1 MEVLDM
7 ARPTKPVALV
17 SGHRTKDELAARRE
31 AEAAMLTGVP
41 MKMQFQKK
49 WHKIAAKEFER
60 IKKLLATIGKDD
72 ALYEQI
78 INTHCLLVEECQQ
91 IEDIR
96 NQFIRSK
103 EELQADYQAGRTG
116 NPESDGISAAEY
128 YRLLVKLSQS
138 IMSCDKQL
146 MAKRKML
153 LDIDKE
159 NVMTVQSALR
169 SIPKKPEKKQK
180 TGMAAFM
187 EHRAGG
193 G

>member
-1 MEVLDM
+1 M
-7 ARPTKPVALV
+7 ARPSKPVLMAE
-17 SGHRTKDELAARRE
+17 GHRTKDELAARRD
-31 AEAAMLTGVP
+31 AEAAMLTHVP
-41 MKMQFQKK
+41 MEIQFKK
-49 WHKIAAKEFER
+49 KGHKIAAKEFER
-60 IKKLLATIGKDD
+60 VKKLLASIGKDD

-78 INTHCLLVEECQQ
+78 INTHCLLVEECEQ
-91 IEDIR
+91 IRDVR
-96 NQFIRSK
+96 NQFVTSK
-103 EELQADYQAGRTG
+103 EELQRDYNAGRTG
-116 NPESDGISAAEY
+116 DPEKDGIAAAEY
-128 YRLLVKLSQS
+128 YRLLAKLSQS
-138 IMSCDKQL
+138 VIGCDKQL

>member
-1 MEVLDM
+1 M
-7 ARPTKPVALV
+7 ARPSKPVLTIE
-17 SGHRTKDELAARRE
+17 GHRTIDELAARRD
-31 AEAAMLTGVP
+31 AEAALLTHVP
-41 MKMQFQKK
+41 MKMQFAVKD
-49 WHKIAAKEFER
+49 HKSAAKEFKR
-60 IKKLLATIGKDD
+60 VKSLLASIGKDD

-78 INTHCLLVEECQQ
+78 INTHCLLVEECEQVQ
-91 IEDIR
+91 DVR
-96 NQFIRSK
+96 NQFIWSK
-103 EELQADYQAGRTG
+103 EELQRDYQAGLTG
-116 NPESDGISAAEY
+116 NPENGGIDTAEY
-128 YRLLVKLSQS
+128 YRLLAKLSQS
-138 IMSCDKQL
+138 VIACDKEL

-169 SIPKKPEKKQK
+169 SIPKKPAEKKK

>member
-1 MEVLDM
+1 MG
-7 ARPTKPVALV
+7 RPSKPVLTIQ
-17 SGHRTKDELAARRE
+17 GHRTKDELANRRD
-31 AEAAMLTGVP
+31 AEAAMLTHIP
-41 MKMQFQKK
+41 MKMQFPQKK
-49 WHKIAAKEFER
+49 HKVAAKEFKR
-60 IKKLLATIGKDD
+60 IKALLATIGKDD

-78 INTHCLLVEECQQ
+78 INTHCLLVEECEGIQE
-91 IEDIR
+91 IKA
-96 NQFIRSK
+96 QFVASK
-103 EELQADYQAGRTG
+103 EELQEDFQENKTG
-116 NPESDGISAAEY
+116 NPDKDGISVAEY
-128 YRLLVKLSQS
+128 YRLLTKLSQS
-138 IMSCDKQL
+138 IINCDKQL

-169 SIPKKPEKKQK
+169 AIPKKSEEKKK